1 MESSKNSFSIP
12 LRYNN
17 EYYKRITINP
27 QNIKIKKKKINLL
40 SIIGNSTLAS
50 ITHYY
55 AVSNIDSI
63 QQRQFYSNRVVTRT
77 HIRILKFKKPSPLI
91 SSDNFQHRFLQTI
104 LRLTFKHIETCIS
117 DNVLSRYKE
126 FKYEIWSPRSIITSN
141 NAIGYNPSGYL
152 AKFQKK
158 IRGKT

>member
-1 MESSKNSFSIP
+1 MESSKNPFSIP

-27 QNIKIKKKKINLL
+27 QNIKIKKKKKINLL

-63 QQRQFYSNRVVTRT
+63 QQRQFYSNRVVTHT
-77 HIRILKFKKPSPLI
+77 HT
-91 SSDNFQHRFLQTI
+91 HTH
-104 LRLTFKHIETCIS
+104 T
-117 DNVLSRYKE
+117 
-126 FKYEIWSPRSIITSN
+126 
-141 NAIGYNPSGYL
+141 
-152 AKFQKK
+152 
-158 IRGKT
+158 